1 MRVVAL
7 SLSLIALFAGCAAKE
22 SPAPKPPASGPVA
35 VPLAD
40 PLAPLVGTQWV
51 LVDVN
56 GTAAN
61 AAKATLRFQA
71 ASKVSGSG
79 GCNDYNGGVRLQSGT
94 VMFGPIQTTR
104 MACAAPIMQQETKY
118 FDALVGAR
126 GVELDGTSLYF
137 LDVTGSR
144 TAHLSKASP
153 TP

>member
-7 SLSLIALFAGCAAKE
+7 LFVFAALAGCAGKE
-22 SPAPKPPASGPVA
+22 APAPKAPEKGQVA
-35 VPLAD
+35 IPLAD

-51 LVDVN
+51 LADVG
-56 GTAAN
+56 GTPAN
-61 AAKATLRFQA
+61 AAKTTLRFLA

-79 GCNDYNGGVRLQSGT
+79 GCNDYNGGVRLQSST

-104 MACAAPIMQQETKY
+104 MACAAPIMEQETRY

-126 GVELDGTSLYF
+126 GVDLDGASLYF

-144 TAHLSKASP
+144 TAHLTKVGA

>member
-1 MRVVAL
+1 MRVVVL
-7 SLSLIALFAGCAAKE
+7 SLALVALTAGCAGKDV
-22 SPAPKPPASGPVA
+22 PAPEAPAPGQVA

-56 GTAAN
+56 GAPMN
-61 AAKATLRFQA
+61 AAKTTLRFGA
-71 ASKVSGSG
+71 ASKVSGNG
-79 GCNDYNGGVRLQSGT
+79 GCNDYNGAVRMHTGT

-104 MACAAPIMQQETKY
+104 MACAPPIMEQETKY

-126 GVELDGTSLYF
+126 GVESDGASLYF
-137 LDVTGSR
+137 LDITHSR
-144 TAHLSKASP
+144 TAHFTKV

>member
-1 MRVVAL
+1 MRVAVL
-7 SLSLIALFAGCAAKE
+7 SLSLIGLIAGCAGKE
-22 SPAPKPPASGPVA
+22 SPAPKAPEKGQVA

-51 LVDVN
+51 LVDIS
-56 GTAAN
+56 GAAAN
-61 AAKATLRFQA
+61 AAKTTLKFGA

-104 MACAAPIMQQETKY
+104 MACAPPIMQQETRY
-118 FDALVGAR
+118 FDVLVGAR
-126 GVELDGTSLYF
+126 GVELDGASLYF
-137 LDVTGSR
+137 LDITNSR
-144 TAHLSKASP
+144 TAHFSKATA